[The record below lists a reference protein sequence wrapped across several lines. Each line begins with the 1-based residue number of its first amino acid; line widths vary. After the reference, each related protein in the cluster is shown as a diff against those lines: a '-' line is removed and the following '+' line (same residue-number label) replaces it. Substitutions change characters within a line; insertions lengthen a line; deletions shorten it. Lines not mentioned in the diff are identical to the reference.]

1 MFSESKYENSFSL
14 RNLFMV
20 IFKRKLTLLVVFLSV
35 VAIGSIVSY
44 LLPRIYQAKATI
56 LIKDDTED
64 EKAILFKNSAYRGI
78 GQFDWVNSEVE
89 ILRSYPVA
97 ERVVQEL
104 QLSQVYFKNHSN
116 KPNIDKIIFA
126 KTVIRV
132 REKFRVDVPRNSN
145 VLEISYKTKDP
156 LLAAEVVKSFINTY
170 KTYRSEISEQSE
182 THQFFEEQLKIE
194 NDKLQKL
201 ERQQSAYKK
210 EKEMLSTEA
219 QSEILRNKLNNYEQN
234 LTRVRTQRIGL
245 ETKLSVVKEQR
256 DRGQY
261 LNIPTMDASNSPSR
275 EKHIAKLRGELLD
288 FKLQKEKL
296 EQKFT
301 SQYVEVIEV
310 TNLINVTQAIIEN
323 EIQQIIEMEEAS
335 IRALKAEEKEFQRLI
350 AQITLEVKEF
360 AQEEYEFAQLSR
372 GIEENREVYS
382 MLLKKKE
389 ESRISLAKLE
399 RGVRIR
405 VISPPIVPI
414 KPIFPKTYL
423 FLIVSI
429 FLGMVSGFFLIT
441 LQEYFDHSIKSSND
455 LEQLVGIP
463 SLGTVREIELT

>member
-14 RNLFMV
+14 RYLFKV
-20 IFKRKLTLLVVFLSV
+20 IFKRKLTFLVVFLFV
-35 VAIGSIVSY
+35 VTMGSIVSY

-64 EKAILFKNSAYRGI
+64 EKAILFKNNAYRGV

-89 ILRSYPVA
+89 ILLSYPVA

-104 QLSQVYFKNHSN
+104 KLVQVYFKNDSN
-116 KPNIDKIIFA
+116 NPYVDHNTFV
-126 KTVIRV
+126 KTVKSV
-132 REKFRVDVPRNSN
+132 RENFSVDVSRNSN
-145 VLEISYKTKDP
+145 VLEISYKAKDP
-156 LLAAEVVKSFINTY
+156 MLAAQVIRTFINTY

-201 ERQQSAYKK
+201 ERLQSEYKK
-210 EKEMLSTEA
+210 KKEMLSTEA
-219 QSEILRNKLNNYEQN
+219 MSEILRNKLNNYEQN

-245 ETKLSVVKEQR
+245 ETKLSVVKVQM

-261 LNIPTMDASNSPSR
+261 LNIPTLDASNSPSR

-288 FKLQKEKL
+288 LKMQKEKL

-301 SQYVEVIEV
+301 SQYVEVIEL
-310 TNLINVTQAIIEN
+310 TNLINATQDLIEN

-335 IRALKAEEKEFQRLI
+335 IRALKAEEIEFRRLI
-350 AQITLEVKEF
+350 VQITQKIKEF
-360 AQEEYEFAQLSR
+360 AQQEYEFTQLSR
-372 GIEENREVYS
+372 GIEDNREVYS
-382 MLLKKKE
+382 MLLKKRE

-429 FLGMVSGFFLIT
+429 FLGMVSGFFLIA

>member
-1 MFSESKYENSFSL
+1 
-14 RNLFMV
+14 MV

-219 QSEILRNKLNNYEQN
+219 QSEILRNKLINYEQN

-275 EKHIAKLRGELLD
+275 EKHIAKLRGELLE

-301 SQYVEVIEV
+301 SQYVEVIEI

-335 IRALKAEEKEFQRLI
+335 IRALKAEEKELQRLI

-372 GIEENREVYS
+372 GFEENREEYA
-382 MLLKKKE
+382 MWLKKKE
-389 ESRISLAKLE
+389 
-399 RGVRIR
+399 
-405 VISPPIVPI
+405 
-414 KPIFPKTYL
+414 
-423 FLIVSI
+423 
-429 FLGMVSGFFLIT
+429 
-441 LQEYFDHSIKSSND
+441 Q
-455 LEQLVGIP
+455 
-463 SLGTVREIELT
+463 